1 MTRPLGWSV
10 CLALAVVLAA
20 AGHGCGNNDNRRD
33 RERCEQ
39 CDPAQID
46 QECVQ
51 QCVRFCVPNDPD
63 CTARCNRQ
71 CDRCKS
77 ELECRQCTNN
87 CTGTVA
93 RCAPVDEPLVCQDGT
108 F

>member
-1 MTRPLGWSV
+1 MTKGLRWRAF
-10 CLALAVVLAA
+10 LALVVIVAA
-20 AGHGCGNNDNRRD
+20 AGHGCGTNHDKRD

-46 QECVQ
+46 HECVD
-51 QCVRFCVPNDPD
+51 QCVRFCVPGDPD
-63 CTARCNRQ
+63 CA
-71 CDRCKS
+71 DRCKA
-77 ELECRQCTNN
+77 ELECRQCTTG

-93 RCAPVDEPLVCQDGT
+93 RCAPADEPLVCEDGT